1 MFLTPVTIIRVEV
14 MHSHFQSTILVFSS
28 RRYIHS
34 KFFLL
39 IEYNHFQTHCA
50 NDFSKESKRQTI
62 YTQDVISALKELS
75 FGDLEKPLEEFL
87 EGTEINLET

>member
-1 MFLTPVTIIRVEV
+1 MQISI
-14 MHSHFQSTILVFSS
+14 
-28 RRYIHS
+28 
-34 KFFLL
+34 
-39 IEYNHFQTHCA
+39 QTHCA

-87 EGTEINLET
+87 ESTSLHDVYIVIRLYIYMYVSNCM

>member
-1 MFLTPVTIIRVEV
+1 MIVD
-14 MHSHFQSTILVFSS
+14 
-28 RRYIHS
+28 
-34 KFFLL
+34 
-39 IEYNHFQTHCA
+39 QTHCA

-87 EGTEINLET
+87 EGLIASVVDEGA

>member
-1 MFLTPVTIIRVEV
+1 MYFMIVD
-14 MHSHFQSTILVFSS
+14 
-28 RRYIHS
+28 
-34 KFFLL
+34 
-39 IEYNHFQTHCA
+39 QTHCA

-87 EGTEINLET
+87 EGLIASVVDEGA